1 MCQCAIANM
10 QQVATRDGK
19 PQTQFSKDREIIPY
33 IEQNWEA
40 MTTMPRRLTQ
50 SWYSTVQRSLV
61 KDVNTLFTY
70 EEHPEHGS
78 MYGLFN
84 QDLRQIKPNYE
95 IMSKTGALRLTE
107 DGYTQGEY
115 YQWAGV
121 HLITF
126 VEYLLVV
133 VPYTLALLLFF
144 SLALNLFCPL
154 SAVQLT
160 HPQWGKYCAICVFIA
175 FCFACQTKQTTHMC
189 VCVCALYFLSV
200 SFSFAHVYCTLR
212 SRRFSQF
219 KQSQRKL
226 IVIIRFCGSF
236 FRTVTHK
243 HTLSQI
249 HTHTHKHA
257 HIRADYQANK
267 NTKTQL

>member
-115 YQWAGV
+115 YQ
-121 HLITF
+121 
-126 VEYLLVV
+126 
-133 VPYTLALLLFF
+133 
-144 SLALNLFCPL
+144 
-154 SAVQLT
+154 
-160 HPQWGKYCAICVFIA
+160 
-175 FCFACQTKQTTHMC
+175 
-189 VCVCALYFLSV
+189 
-200 SFSFAHVYCTLR
+200 
-212 SRRFSQF
+212 
-219 KQSQRKL
+219 
-226 IVIIRFCGSF
+226 
-236 FRTVTHK
+236 
-243 HTLSQI
+243 
-249 HTHTHKHA
+249 
-257 HIRADYQANK
+257 
-267 NTKTQL
+267 